1 MENTPN
7 LYEAL
12 RHFADSWALA
22 ALTLIFLAILVWVFR
37 PGSRRNYQNQ
47 ADIPF
52 KYDREGR
59 KDD

>member
-1 MENTPN
+1 MADSN
-7 LYEAL
+7 LYETL

-22 ALTLIFLAILVWVFR
+22 ALTLIFAAILVWVFR
-37 PGSRRNYQNQ
+37 PGSRRNYRNQ
-47 ADIPF
+47 AEIPF